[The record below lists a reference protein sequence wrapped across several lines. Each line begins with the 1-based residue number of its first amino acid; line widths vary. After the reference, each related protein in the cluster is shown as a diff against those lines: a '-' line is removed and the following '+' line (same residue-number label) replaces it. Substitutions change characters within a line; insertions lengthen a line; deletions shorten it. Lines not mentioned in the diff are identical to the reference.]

1 MKRLVYFI
9 SDGTGITAETLGHS
23 LLSQFSDVTFEQI
36 TLPYID
42 TLNKALECVSEINL
56 KGGQQNSLPIVFSS
70 IVSPEIRN
78 TLATAKAET
87 LDLFERFLP
96 ALSATLDQA
105 PNQLV
110 GQSQAIDND
119 PCYTQRI
126 EAVHYALDNDDGQQL
141 KDYENADLILV
152 GVSRCGK
159 TPTCLYLALH
169 FGIRAANYPIT
180 EEDMDANT
188 LPKALQAHR
197 HKLFGLT
204 IDSER
209 LASIRHERRANSN
222 YSSFEQCDYEVRFV
236 ESILKKSRV
245 PVLNSTHLSIEEM
258 SARIL
263 KHAGL
268 NRHIG

>member
-23 LLSQFSDVTFEQI
+23 LLSQYTDVTFKLR
-36 TLPYID
+36 TLPYVD
-42 TLNKALECVSEINL
+42 TLEKAQEAADEINQR
-56 KGGQQNSLPIVFSS
+56 GAESNGLPIVFSS
-70 IVSPEIRN
+70 IVNPVIRSH
-78 TLATAKAET
+78 LATANAQT
-87 LDLFERFLP
+87 LDLFECFLP
-96 ALSATLDQA
+96 TLTSTLEQQ
-105 PNQLV
+105 PKQLV
-110 GQSQAIDND
+110 GQSHSIDNN
-119 PCYTQRI
+119 PSYTQRI
-126 EAVHYALDNDDGQQL
+126 EAVHYALDSDDGQQL

-180 EEDMDANT
+180 EEDMHKST
-188 LPKALQAHR
+188 LPPALQAHR

-209 LASIRHERRANSN
+209 LASIRHERLPNSN
-222 YSSFEQCDYEVRFV
+222 YAAFEQCDYEIRFV
-236 ESILKKSRV
+236 ESIFKKSRI
-245 PVLNSTHLSIEEM
+245 PMLNSTHLSIEEI

-263 KHAGL
+263 KDTGF
-268 NRHIG
+268 NRHIS

>member
-1 MKRLVYFI
+1 MKRPVYFI

-23 LLSQFSDVTFEQI
+23 LLSQFTDVAFELS

-42 TLNKALECVSEINL
+42 SLEKAQEAVDEINL
-56 KGGQQNSLPIVFSS
+56 RGSESQCLPIVFSS
-70 IVSPEIRN
+70 IVNPNIRDL
-78 TLATAKAET
+78 LATATAQT

-96 ALSATLDQA
+96 ALTTTLEQK
-105 PNQLV
+105 PKQLV
-110 GQSQAIDND
+110 GQSHSIDNN
-119 PCYTQRI
+119 PSYTQRI

-180 EEDMDANT
+180 EEDMHKNT
-188 LPKALQAHR
+188 LPAALQAHR

-209 LASIRHERRANSN
+209 LASIRHERRANSH

-245 PVLNSTHLSIEEM
+245 PLLNSTHQSIEEI
-258 SARIL
+258 SAKIL
-263 KHAGL
+263 KQAGF
-268 NRHIG
+268 NRHIA